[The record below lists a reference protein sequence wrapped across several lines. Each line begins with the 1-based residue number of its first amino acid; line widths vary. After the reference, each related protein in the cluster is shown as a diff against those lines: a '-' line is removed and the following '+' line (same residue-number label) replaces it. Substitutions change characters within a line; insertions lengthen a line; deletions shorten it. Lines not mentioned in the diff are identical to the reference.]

1 MKKNCLWWCLC
12 YALNPS
18 FHQQLSLSS
27 VITLQIDGGSI
38 KVFQFHAFCRDNQ
51 VHKCKQHVVW
61 YILYMPNTTITLI
74 FDTIIISKL
83 ACIYEC
89 LENYAYVCGCY
100 VWKKVFPAVWYFS
113 TFRTGYLI
121 HCDVSFIYHLTV
133 LTGSSLVWIVM
144 IGSCTMASIS

>member
-1 MKKNCLWWCLC
+1 MKKSCLWWCLC

-27 VITLQIDGGSI
+27 VKTLQIDGGSI
-38 KVFQFHAFCRDNQ
+38 KVFQFHAFCHDNQ
-51 VHKCKQHVVW
+51 VHKCKQHVVCHIW
-61 YILYMPNTTITLI
+61 YIPNTTITL
-74 FDTIIISKL
+74 IIISKL

-89 LENYAYVCGCY
+89 LEIYSYVCSCY

-113 TFRTGYLI
+113 TFWTGYLI
-121 HCDVSFIYHLTV
+121 HGDVSFIYHLTM
-133 LTGSSLVWIVM
+133 LAGSSLVWIVM